1 MAYGGIMGKGLPG
14 NVLKSQVVSG
24 HDPLYTQV
32 NINLSTKNEGDI
44 ITLPEDGKSVE
55 FYVAKKD
62 YESGLNGTGRVLLV
76 RKDAWPT
83 YMVWNSSGVNT
94 YANSTVDTWL
104 NGDYKAKFPQEIQ
117 TAMGTTKFDYT
128 PGGGNNTVGQ
138 LERAIFILSL
148 TELGKSST
156 YANVEGSALPAE
168 FLSTGFGCSTRTPET
183 LATSSF
189 FIVNV
194 GGSVTGNAAHLQ
206 TRFNPIF
213 TLPNTFT
220 YTYYADSA
228 GNAYEEQAYSDAS
241 YQFVNQAGVVMPI
254 AQIET
259 GSYVGTGGFTEG
271 TTPTLTF
278 KMVPQIVYIADAT
291 DPPGGITTGLYGAG
305 PLINGAKYGSSYMLV
320 NLSRTTELHLTW
332 SGNTLSFYADSTTPG
347 QSLNAAGTTY
357 RYVAIS

>member
-24 HDPLYTQV
+24 GEPIYTQV

-44 ITLPEDGKSVE
+44 ITLPEDSKSVE

-62 YESGLNGTGRVLLV
+62 YEPGLNGTGRVLLV
-76 RKDAWPT
+76 RKDVWPT

-94 YANSTVDTWL
+94 YADSTIDTWL
-104 NGDYKAKFPQEIQ
+104 NGDYKSKFPQEIQ
-117 TAMGTTKFDYT
+117 TAMGTTKFYYT
-128 PGGGNNTVGQ
+128 PMGGNTAVGQ
-138 LERAIFILSL
+138 LERAVFILSL

-206 TRFNPIF
+206 TRFNPVF
-213 TLPNTFT
+213 TLPNNFT

-228 GNAYEEQAYSDAS
+228 GNAYEEQAYAEAS

-259 GSYVGTGGFTEG
+259 GSYVGTGGYNVNS
-271 TTPTLTF
+271 PTVLTF
-278 KMVPQIVYIADAT
+278 GFEPKVVFIADAQSPN
-291 DPPGGITTGLYGAG
+291 DGYKSMALIKDSGYGISIRPSNNAPVTTL
-305 PLINGAKYGSSYMLV
+305 
-320 NLSRTTELHLTW
+320 RLTW
-332 SGNTLSFYADSTTPG
+332 SGNTLSFYANTSNG
-347 QSLNAAGTTY
+347 QLNQSGITY
-357 RYVAIS
+357 RYVAIG